1 MCLHKEKKRLVMD
14 KKDNA
19 TTTTNVGTSGITG
32 GKGYNYSTG
41 PKSYGWICP
50 ICGTVNAPWKPTCDC
65 DKNYV
70 YAFQGEPLWPL
81 NKKGQDID
89 AGIHVTTPPNCP
101 EGATPC

>member
-1 MCLHKEKKRLVMD
+1 MD
-14 KKDNA
+14 KKDNIA
-19 TTTTNVGTSGITG
+19 TTTNTGTSEVTG
-32 GKGYNYSTG
+32 GKGYSYSCSTG

-65 DKNYV
+65 SKNYA

-89 AGIHVTTPPNCP
+89 VGIHVTTPPNCP